1 MLAVSVIETPLPP
14 FARHCGEVINVD
26 GACRIILGS
35 FIPACQKQT
44 LSINITTSNFINYE
58 RKMSPTDIPSFAAM
72 QLGLLDLEL
81 QAEVAESN
89 TLIGFLS
96 PTTLQRAG
104 VAIVNLNISSQR
116 TGLGGKTVLDLELDP
131 AVGGGDIP
139 EHGIRTG
146 DLVGVQEQ
154 TSGSAKKKDK
164 TDSQRNGVNGV
175 VLKVQP
181 ASVSV
186 ALDKEDVDVP
196 GGKLWMFVS
205 FQCQWFI

>member
-1 MLAVSVIETPLPP
+1 M
-14 FARHCGEVINVD
+14 
-26 GACRIILGS
+26 
-35 FIPACQKQT
+35 QT
-44 LSINITTSNFINYE
+44 SSPNITANKFIHYE
-58 RKMSPTDIPSFAAM
+58 CKMKPTDISTFAAA

-89 TLIGFLS
+89 TLIGALS

-154 TSGSAKKKDK
+154 PSGAAKKKEK
-164 TDSQRNGVNGV
+164 IDSQRNGVNGV

-181 ASVSV
+181 SSVSV

-205 FQCQWFI
+205 FQC